1 MGFNCIICLDK
12 FENGGITCT
21 SRSLTDD
28 HLQNEFSEDSLH
40 YICVDDF
47 NKYLSY
53 DFLSQLI
60 KLKESFCRVK
70 CPEQVVSSY

>member
-21 SRSLTDD
+21 SHSLTDD
-28 HLQNEFSEDSLH
+28 HLQNALH

-53 DFLSQLI
+53 DLLSQLI